1 MIINREQL
9 YAAAV
14 LGIAIHQQHHQH
26 PFLNL
31 NHLFVYFTTLHNAF
45 AESLLKE
52 SVDSLCTVHREE
64 KTVVLLKWETET
76 KK

>member
-14 LGIAIHQQHHQH
+14 LGIVIHHQH
-26 PFLNL
+26 EFLNL